1 MHHRLGT
8 GASEKKVTSGCI
20 PGVVSIVLPLRQ
32 GRLQERPI
40 NWPRD
45 DEKKK
50 SLSGY
55 VCIIGKPSIL
65 DLYLDNISPSIVW
78 KILNFLF
85 PRISCKEGLLLD
97 KKNNKRFAVG
107 DFEDVKSLNR
117 KVSFQYILKFIG
129 EFECI
134 ACCAFSSIINFQ

>member
-45 DEKKK
+45 DGGEKGLTKREK
-50 SLSGY
+50 RTSPVSAAFASLANLRL
-55 VCIIGKPSIL
+55 I
-65 DLYLDNISPSIVW
+65 YLDNISPRRSIV
-78 KILNFLF
+78 
-85 PRISCKEGLLLD
+85 
-97 KKNNKRFAVG
+97 
-107 DFEDVKSLNR
+107 
-117 KVSFQYILKFIG
+117 
-129 EFECI
+129 
-134 ACCAFSSIINFQ
+134 